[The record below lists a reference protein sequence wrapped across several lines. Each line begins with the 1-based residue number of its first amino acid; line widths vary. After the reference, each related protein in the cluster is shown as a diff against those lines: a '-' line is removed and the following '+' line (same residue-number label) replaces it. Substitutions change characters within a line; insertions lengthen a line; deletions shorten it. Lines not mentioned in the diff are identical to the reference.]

1 MEERIEAF
9 LKNFRNN
16 IVEMKDED
24 YQRNVN
30 ALANRRLEK
39 PKTLRA
45 LSNRYWH
52 EIEGRQYSFN
62 RSEIEVEDLRKIT
75 KDELLKFYDDKIM
88 ADSDKRQKLSD
99 IERFKSLLAT
109 YPWPKPVV
117 ELPSAGADTLSA
129 SFKEKEKN

>member
-88 ADSDKRQKLSD
+88 ADSDKRQKLSVRVRSTVKGAVPED
-99 IERFKSLLAT
+99 NGKTVTEERGGT
-109 YPWPKPVV
+109 V
-117 ELPSAGADTLSA
+117 E
-129 SFKEKEKN
+129 